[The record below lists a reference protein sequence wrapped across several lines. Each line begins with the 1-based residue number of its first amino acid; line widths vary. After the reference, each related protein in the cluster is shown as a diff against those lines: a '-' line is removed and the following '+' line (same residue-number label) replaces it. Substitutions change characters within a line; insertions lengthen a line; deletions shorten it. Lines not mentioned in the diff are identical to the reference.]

1 MSARGRE
8 LVTPNESTVMTKPLF
23 DPVVVE
29 NGQCDRG
36 LADSTSTDESDWGGL
51 LSKIDYLLDQ
61 LIASEEGPRWRRWR
75 FSGYPRFACKMIGP
89 SVA

>member
-8 LVTPNESTVMTKPLF
+8 LVTPNESTVVTKPLL
-23 DPVVVE
+23 DPVVLE

-36 LADSTSTDESDWGGL
+36 LANSTSTDESDWSKL
-51 LSKIDYLLDQ
+51 LGEIDYLLDQ
-61 LIASEEGPRWRRWR
+61 LVASEEGPWWRRWG
-75 FSGYPRFACKMIGP
+75 FPGYARFACKMIGP